1 MLGCVLLYTLAI
13 SQKWLVKNFLG
24 WLGMEFFFLLGFT
37 DKHRKFRKILN
48 PIWLLLYDIPTDAEF
63 AIQVLQ
69 QQQQQQQQQRGKTSH
84 HQIEGRA
91 NSKLFKRHHH
101 HQPSHILHKK
111 STSSVSSL
119 SDPKRHDSADG
130 SAPTICAAEPT
141 RAAGLT
147 SSDRSVTSAVRH
159 VSDPETWKRW
169 THKVAHGGNG
179 VLSMAKK
186 MYAGG
191 ENSHPEDNPN
201 ALDCNDL
208 LDSNVKTFAILN
220 GRVPACI
227 DPASSCRKLVLCTP
241 KTGNLAVQR
250 DQICFEPLKGF
261 RSKTAQMKSA
271 LMKPASGDSIPSR
284 TRGLSTPCSSSS
296 SSLSSTTHAIK
307 ARRTPSVE
315 DVIRHENPARA
326 QAEDDFLDLAG
337 PGAAAAATTT
347 STSPDLVIRFAQ
359 ITKIK
364 KVKRS
369 ILFGLGF
376 RISDG
381 IEFYL
386 DNST

>member
-69 QQQQQQQQQRGKTSH
+69 QQQQQQQQRGKTSH

-119 SDPKRHDSADG
+119 SDPKRHDSADE

-141 RAAGLT
+141 RPAGLT

-169 THKVAHGGNG
+169 THKVAHGGNE

-186 MYAGG
+186 MY
-191 ENSHPEDNPN
+191 
-201 ALDCNDL
+201 
-208 LDSNVKTFAILN
+208 V
-220 GRVPACI
+220 
-227 DPASSCRKLVLCTP
+227 
-241 KTGNLAVQR
+241 
-250 DQICFEPLKGF
+250 
-261 RSKTAQMKSA
+261 
-271 LMKPASGDSIPSR
+271 
-284 TRGLSTPCSSSS
+284 
-296 SSLSSTTHAIK
+296 SSLSFIPSLSFPYVHYLMLRKSRLANFPDICRQVVK
-307 ARRTPSVE
+307 IRIQRITPM
-315 DVIRHENPARA
+315 H
-326 QAEDDFLDLAG
+326 
-337 PGAAAAATTT
+337 
-347 STSPDLVIRFAQ
+347 
-359 ITKIK
+359 
-364 KVKRS
+364 
-369 ILFGLGF
+369 
-376 RISDG
+376 
-381 IEFYL
+381 
-386 DNST
+386 